1 MAIRPYLSGLR
12 FEVSG
17 AWWRSLLLNLLAL
30 GLLALATVGFFWRI
44 LFAGAWMPAG
54 GGDLAALLYPTY
66 HLAAQSLKSGVIPL
80 WNPYLWG
87 GAPFVA
93 DIQASLFY
101 PINLIYFLLAPQVT
115 YRGVMLLSIF
125 HFWLAGVG
133 MYLFL
138 RSLLPGRRVEERK
151 NGSVQDKASFV
162 PAHLRTSAFWRAIS
176 LPSLFGALAFMF
188 SDYFIVHFGNLNLIA
203 QAAWL
208 PFIFLFYHRSLSERR
223 PGLAVW
229 AGVFLAIAATAGH
242 IQPLLIITLG
252 LGWDLLYHLGLTF
265 VRWRS
270 EKNASSL
277 REWSSAKHLLRDCSF
292 PLATLA
298 ITLLV
303 GLGLAAFVLLPAYEM
318 VTYTPRA
325 DYNYAQASAYSL
337 SPAQLVGLLVP
348 NFFGRDPATHWGVWD
363 RVEVGYVGVLTLLL
377 ALFALLAATR
387 VSESASERVS
397 ESASQRVGEQ
407 LPHRPGSRPG
417 LSQTPYRGSP
427 GPRGAATCA
436 APTGAGRAGGTG
448 RDRDRCGSA
457 RESVFS
463 AESAYRFASLA
474 VFSLLLAMGGYTVLH
489 GWLYGLLPGLGG
501 MRAPA
506 RFVFL
511 MDFALA
517 ALAALGLD
525 VLMRGSDEQVRPVLG
540 RILRAAPWVVG
551 AVTLFALPLAFYA
564 VIASQDKDPVIFA
577 RVSAA
582 ANGLVFF
589 AGLLIVGVGLFY
601 LRQRGMTRPAM
612 LGALAVGLLFF
623 DLASLGSG
631 VDVGYDDPSR
641 TFDHPAVIQFLKSD
655 PDLYRIDSRTGVWH
669 LWQPDTSLLHR
680 IFDVGGLINPLNL
693 SDYDR
698 YWNGIPSRSSP
709 LYDFLNAKYVIA
721 AKDVTLDWEKFV
733 PVFDGD
739 PALNVYLNRR
749 ALPRALVVHR
759 AISAPDH
766 EAAYA
771 ALHTRG
777 FDPATT
783 VVVEG
788 GDALAGNPSSAAA
801 IRFDDF
807 GLNEIQ
813 LHVETPVD
821 AYLVLSEVWYPGWR
835 ATVDGVPVPV
845 LRANYAFRALR
856 LRPGQHQVRLT
867 FAPRLWTIGLAISG
881 LTLLA
886 LMGWGG
892 RRSVHKKLQ
901 QRHRVGV
908 LH

>member
-12 FEVSG
+12 FEVSA
-17 AWWRSLLLNLLAL
+17 AWWRLLLLNLLVL
-30 GLLALATVGFFWRI
+30 GLLALATAGFFWRI

-80 WNPYLWG
+80 WNPYLWSG
-87 GAPFVA
+87 TPFVA

-101 PINLIYFLLAPQVT
+101 PINLIYFLLAPEVT
-115 YRGVMLLSIF
+115 YRGVMLLSVF

-138 RSLLPGRRVEERK
+138 RSFLPGGRVEERK
-151 NGSVQDKASFV
+151 NGSVEDQGSLAST
-162 PAHLRTSAFWRAIS
+162 HLHPSAFWLAIS

-252 LGWDLLYHLGLTF
+252 LGWDLLYHLGLAF
-265 VRWRS
+265 LRWQGER
-270 EKNASSL
+270 NAFSL
-277 REWSSAKHLLRDCSF
+277 REWGSAKHLLRDCGF
-292 PLATLA
+292 PLATFA

-318 VTYTPRA
+318 VPYTLRA

-348 NFFGRDPATHWGVWD
+348 GFFGRDPATHWGAWD
-363 RVEVGYVGVLTLLL
+363 RVEVGYAGVLTLLL

-387 VSESASERVS
+387 VNESASERVG
-397 ESASQRVGEQ
+397 ESTSQRVSEQ
-407 LPHRPGSRPG
+407 LPHH
-417 LSQTPYRGSP
+417 
-427 GPRGAATCA
+427 
-436 APTGAGRAGGTG
+436 
-448 RDRDRCGSA
+448 RCGSA
-457 RESVFS
+457 GESVFS
-463 AESAYRFASLA
+463 AESTYRFASLA

-525 VLMRGSDEQVRPVLG
+525 VLIRGPDEQVHLALG
-540 RILRAAPWVVG
+540 RILRAALWVIG

-564 VIASQDKDPVIFA
+564 VITSQDKDPVIFA

-589 AGLLIVGVGLFY
+589 AGLLVVGVGLFY
-601 LRQRGMTRPAM
+601 LRHRGLLRPAGV
-612 LGALAVGLLFF
+612 GALALGLLFF
-623 DLASLGSG
+623 DLASLGGG
-631 VDVGYDDPSR
+631 VDVGYDDPTR

-655 PDLYRIDSRTGVWH
+655 PDLYRIDSRTDVWH
-669 LWQPDTSLLHR
+669 LWQPDTGLLHR
-680 IFDVGGLINPLNL
+680 IFDVAGLINPLNL
-693 SDYDR
+693 ADYGR

-733 PVFDGD
+733 PVFDED

-759 AISAPDH
+759 AIAVPDH

-771 ALHTRG
+771 ALHTPG

-783 VVVEG
+783 VIVEG
-788 GDALAGNPSSAAA
+788 GEALDVVPPSAAA
-801 IRFDDF
+801 IRFDAF
-807 GLNEIQ
+807 GLNEIR
-813 LHVETPVD
+813 LHVDTPAD
-821 AYLVLSEVWYPGWR
+821 AYLVLSEVWYPGWS
-835 ATVDGVPVPV
+835 ATVDGVPAPV
-845 LRANYAFRALR
+845 LRANYAFRAVR
-856 LRPGQHQVRLT
+856 LEPGQHQVRLT
-867 FAPRLWTIGLAISG
+867 FAPRSWRMGLVISG
-881 LTLLA
+881 LTLLI
-886 LMGWGG
+886 LVVWGG

-901 QRHRVGV
+901 QRDRV
-908 LH
+908 

>member
-1 MAIRPYLSGLR
+1 MAIRSYLSGSR
-12 FEVSG
+12 FGVSA
-17 AWWRSLLLNLLAL
+17 AWWCSLLLNLLAP
-30 GLLALATVGFFWRI
+30 GLLALAAAGFFWRI

-66 HLAAQSLKSGVIPL
+66 HLAAQSLKGGVIPL
-80 WNPYLWG
+80 WNPYLWSG
-87 GAPFVA
+87 TPFVA

-101 PINLIYFLLAPQVT
+101 PVNLIYFLLSPEVT
-115 YRGVMLLSIF
+115 YRGVMLLSVF

-151 NGSVQDKASFV
+151 NGSVQDQGSVA
-162 PAHLRTSAFWRAIS
+162 PAHLRTSASWLAIS

-223 PGLAVW
+223 PGLAAW

-242 IQPLLIITLG
+242 VQPLLIIALG
-252 LGWDLLYHLGLTF
+252 LGWDSLYHLGLAF
-265 VRWRS
+265 LRWQGER
-270 EKNASSL
+270 NAFSL
-277 REWSSAKHLLRDCSF
+277 REWGSAKHLLRDCSF
-292 PLATLA
+292 PLANLA
-298 ITLLV
+298 VTLLV

-318 VTYTPRA
+318 VPYTPRA

-348 NFFGRDPATHWGVWD
+348 GFFGRDPATHWGAWD
-363 RVEVGYVGVLTLLL
+363 RVEVGYAGVLTLLL
-377 ALFALLAATR
+377 ALFALLVGTR
-387 VSESASERVS
+387 GSD
-397 ESASQRVGEQ
+397 SASQQAPVPQVRTRELGE
-407 LPHRPGSRPG
+407 
-417 LSQTPYRGSP
+417 
-427 GPRGAATCA
+427 
-436 APTGAGRAGGTG
+436 
-448 RDRDRCGSA
+448 
-457 RESVFS
+457 ESGVS
-463 AESAYRFASLA
+463 AEKSYRFASLA
-474 VFSLLLAMGGYTVLH
+474 AFSLLLAMGGYTVLH

-525 VLMRGSDEQVRPVLG
+525 VLIRGPDEQVHPALG
-540 RILRAAPWVVG
+540 RILRAAPWVIG

-564 VIASQDKDPVIFA
+564 VITSQDKDPVIFA

-589 AGLLIVGVGLFY
+589 AGLLVAGVGLFY
-601 LRQRGMTRPAM
+601 LRHRGVTRPVM
-612 LGALAVGLLFF
+612 VGALALGLLFF
-623 DLASLGSG
+623 DLASLGGG
-631 VDVGYDDPSR
+631 VDVGYDDPTR

-669 LWQPDTSLLHR
+669 LWQPDTGLLHR
-680 IFDVGGLINPLNL
+680 IFDVAGLINPLNL
-693 SDYDR
+693 ADYDR

-733 PVFDGD
+733 PVFDED

-759 AISAPDH
+759 AIAAPDH

-771 ALHTRG
+771 ALHTPG

-783 VVVEG
+783 VVVESG
-788 GDALAGNPSSAAA
+788 EPLDATPLSAAT
-801 IRFDDF
+801 IHFDTF
-807 GLNEIQ
+807 GMNEIR
-813 LHVETPVD
+813 LRVDTPAD

-835 ATVDGVPVPV
+835 ATVDGVPTPV
-845 LRANYAFRALR
+845 LRANYAFRAIR
-856 LRPGQHQVRLT
+856 LGPGQHQVRLT
-867 FAPRLWTIGLAISG
+867 FAPRSWTIGLAISG
-881 LTLLA
+881 LTLLI
-886 LMGWGG
+886 LVVWGG

-901 QRHRVGV
+901 QRDRV
-908 LH
+908 

>member
-1 MAIRPYLSGLR
+1 MAIRPYLSGSR
-12 FEVSG
+12 FEVSA

-30 GLLALATVGFFWRI
+30 GLLALATAGFFWRI

-87 GAPFVA
+87 GTPFVA

-151 NGSVQDKASFV
+151 NGSVQDQASFA

-229 AGVFLAIAATAGH
+229 AGVFLAIAVTAGH
-242 IQPLLIITLG
+242 IQPLLIIALG
-252 LGWDLLYHLGLTF
+252 LGWDSLYHLGLTF
-265 VRWRS
+265 VRWRAES
-270 EKNASSL
+270 NTFSL
-277 REWSSAKHLLRDCSF
+277 REWSSAKHLL
-292 PLATLA
+292 PLATFA
-298 ITLLV
+298 ITLVV

-318 VTYTPRA
+318 VAYTPRA
-325 DYNYAQASAYSL
+325 DYSYAQASAYSL

-363 RVEVGYVGVLTLLL
+363 RVEVGYAGVLTLLL

-387 VSESASERVS
+387 VNKSS
-397 ESASQRVGEQ
+397 SQRIG
-407 LPHRPGSRPG
+407 
-417 LSQTPYRGSP
+417 
-427 GPRGAATCA
+427 
-436 APTGAGRAGGTG
+436 
-448 RDRDRCGSA
+448 GSA

-463 AESAYRFASLA
+463 AEGTYRFVSLA
-474 VFSLLLAMGGYTVLH
+474 VFGLLLAMGGYTVLH
-489 GWLYGLLPGLGG
+489 GWLYELLPGLGG

-525 VLMRGSDEQVRPVLG
+525 GLIRGADEQVRPALG
-540 RILRAAPWVVG
+540 RILRVAPWVVG

-564 VIASQDKDPVIFA
+564 VITSQDKDPVIFA

-589 AGLLIVGVGLFY
+589 TGLLVVGMGLFY
-601 LRQRGMTRPAM
+601 LRQRGVTRPAV

-623 DLASLGSG
+623 DLASLGGS

-669 LWQPDTSLLHR
+669 LWQPDTSLVHR
-680 IFDVGGLINPLNL
+680 IFDVAGLINPLNL
-693 SDYDR
+693 ADYDR

-771 ALHTRG
+771 ALHTSD

-788 GDALAGNPSSAAA
+788 GEALDVTSSRAAA
-801 IRFDDF
+801 IRFDAF

-856 LRPGQHQVRLT
+856 LGPGQHQVRLT
-867 FAPRLWTIGLAISG
+867 FVPRTWTVGLAISG
-881 LTLLA
+881 LTLLI
-886 LMGWGG
+886 LVTWGVM
-892 RRSVHKKLQ
+892 RSVHKKLQ
-901 QRHRVGV
+901 QRDQA
-908 LH
+908 

>member
-1 MAIRPYLSGLR
+1 MAIRPFLSGLR
-12 FEVSG
+12 FEVSA
-17 AWWRSLLLNLLAL
+17 AWWRSLLLNLLVL
-30 GLLALATVGFFWRI
+30 GMLALVTAGFFWRI

-66 HLAAQSLKSGVIPL
+66 HLAAQSLKSGVVPI

-87 GAPFVA
+87 GTPFVA
-93 DIQASLFY
+93 DIQASFFY

-115 YRGVMLLSIF
+115 YRGVMLLSVF

-151 NGSVQDKASFV
+151 NGSVQDQGSFV
-162 PAHLRTSAFWRAIS
+162 PAHLHTSAFWLTIS

-242 IQPLLIITLG
+242 IQPLVIITLG
-252 LGWDLLYHLGLTF
+252 LGWDLLYHLGLAF
-265 VRWRS
+265 VRWRA
-270 EKNASSL
+270 ERNTFSL
-277 REWSSAKHLLRDCSF
+277 RESSSAKHLL
-292 PLATLA
+292 PLATFA
-298 ITLLV
+298 ITLVV

-318 VTYTPRA
+318 VAYTPRA

-348 NFFGRDPATHWGVWD
+348 SFFGRDPAAHWGMWD
-363 RVEVGYVGVLTLLL
+363 RVEVGYAGVLTLLL

-387 VSESASERVS
+387 GGD
-397 ESASQRVGEQ
+397 SASQQAPVPYHTGGVAPWPAGTDQGGQVPQVWIRD
-407 LPHRPGSRPG
+407 LPE
-417 LSQTPYRGSP
+417 
-427 GPRGAATCA
+427 
-436 APTGAGRAGGTG
+436 
-448 RDRDRCGSA
+448 
-457 RESVFS
+457 ESGFS
-463 AESAYRFASLA
+463 AEKSYRFASLA

-525 VLMRGSDEQVRPVLG
+525 TLIRGSDEQVRPALG
-540 RILRAAPWVVG
+540 RILHAAPWVVG

-564 VIASQDKDPVIFA
+564 VITSQDKDPVIFA

-589 AGLLIVGVGLFY
+589 TGLLVVGVGLFY
-601 LRQRGMTRPAM
+601 LRRRGVTRPVM

-623 DLASLGSG
+623 DLASLGGG
-631 VDVGYDDPSR
+631 VDVGYDDPTR

-655 PDLYRIDSRTGVWH
+655 PELYRIDSRTGVWH

-680 IFDVGGLINPLNL
+680 IFDVAGLINPLNL
-693 SDYDR
+693 ADYEH

-721 AKDVTLDWEKFV
+721 AKDVMLDWEKFV
-733 PVFDGD
+733 PVFDQD

-771 ALHTRG
+771 ALHTPG
-777 FDPATT
+777 FDPATA

-788 GDALAGNPSSAAA
+788 GEALDVPPSGAAA
-801 IRFDDF
+801 IRFDAF

-813 LHVETPVD
+813 LQVETPAD

-835 ATVDGVPVPV
+835 ATVDGVPAPV
-845 LRANYAFRALR
+845 LRANYAFRAVR
-856 LRPGQHQVRLT
+856 LGPGQHQVRLT
-867 FAPRLWTIGLAISG
+867 FTPRSWRMGLAISG
-881 LTLLA
+881 LTLLI
-886 LMGWGG
+886 LVVWG
-892 RRSVHKKLQ
+892 RRQSVHKKSQ
-901 QRHRVGV
+901 QRDRV
-908 LH
+908 